1 MPPEHKADEQ
11 DRYDQPGHCG
21 RPSEQGHIGRGYT
34 VQPEKPIRS
43 GLPGRLLPLIRNLIS
58 NTVIVGANLSVS
70 SVLAA
75 SSLHFLVV
83 IHKLEYFAHVGVM
96 GGHIRCTGMGTFGG
110 HADHGS
116 RSEE

>member
-1 MPPEHKADEQ
+1 MLP
-11 DRYDQPGHCG
+11 
-21 RPSEQGHIGRGYT
+21 RPAR
-34 VQPEKPIRS
+34 P
-43 GLPGRLLPLIRNLIS
+43 LLPLIRNLIS

-96 GGHIRCTGMGTFGG
+96 GGQIRCTGMGTFGG

>member
-1 MPPEHKADEQ
+1 M
-11 DRYDQPGHCG
+11 
-21 RPSEQGHIGRGYT
+21 
-34 VQPEKPIRS
+34 QPEKPIRS

-96 GGHIRCTGMGTFGG
+96 GGQIRCTGMGTFGG

-116 RSEE
+116 RVRVSGLVTAPIYYAYLKNELAARKLI